1 MGVAF
6 AQSDIHQHAQELY
19 EHAAVLNP
27 EHPQLWNNWLYSVIA
42 QGKLNE
48 AKKKLEKYIQE
59 DAYVGT
65 LSLKQTLNPSG
76 LLCVIVSLV
85 EELALHL

>member
-1 MGVAF
+1 MYPLKEKSTEIKW
-6 AQSDIHQHAQELY
+6 Q
-19 EHAAVLNP
+19 
-27 EHPQLWNNWLYSVIA
+27 
-42 QGKLNE
+42 
-48 AKKKLEKYIQE
+48 KYIQE